1 MNTPARAS
9 LPVIKRLP
17 KYYRYL
23 RSLQVDGINS
33 ISSRELAAQ
42 MGTTASQVRQDFN
55 CIGDVNGR
63 QGIGYSVENLLS
75 ILEHLL
81 FGNGDLLPTIL
92 IGCGRLGKA
101 VSRFITTDTNGYKLI
116 AAFDNSADE
125 VGKEISGVQILNIDE
140 LEAFCAEH
148 HPEVAVLCLPRSGA
162 EELSSRLVSLGI
174 QGFWNFSHYDL
185 SISYPDVVVENV
197 HLGDSLMSL
206 GYRLIAAFDVAQSE
220 VGKEIS
226 GIQIRHIDELESFC
240 AEHHPKVAVLCVP
253 RDGAEQVS
261 GRLVDLGIEGFW
273 NFSHYDLSVPYP
285 DVVVENV
292 HLGDSLM
299 SLGYRLRNQD

>member
-1 MNTPARAS
+1 MNTPAKAS

-23 RSLQVDGINS
+23 RSLQADGITS

-75 ILEHLL
+75 ILESLL
-81 FGNGDLLPTIL
+81 FGNGDRLPTIL

-101 VSRFITTDTNGYKLI
+101 VSRFITTDANGYKLI
-116 AAFDNSADE
+116 AAFDNSPEE
-125 VGKEISGVQILNIDE
+125 VGKEISGIQILNIDQ
-140 LEAFCAEH
+140 LEEFCTEH

-185 SISYPDVVVENV
+185 SI
-197 HLGDSLMSL
+197 
-206 GYRLIAAFDVAQSE
+206 
-220 VGKEIS
+220 
-226 GIQIRHIDELESFC
+226 
-240 AEHHPKVAVLCVP
+240 
-253 RDGAEQVS
+253 
-261 GRLVDLGIEGFW
+261 
-273 NFSHYDLSVPYP
+273 PYP
-285 DVVVENV
+285 EVVVENV

>member
-1 MNTPARAS
+1 MNTPSKAS

-23 RSLQVDGINS
+23 RSLQAEGVTS

-42 MGTTASQVRQDFN
+42 MGTTDSQVRQDFN

-75 ILEHLL
+75 ILESLL
-81 FGNGDLLPTIL
+81 FGNGDRLPTIL

-101 VSRFITTDTNGYKLI
+101 VSRFITTDANGYKLI
-116 AAFDNSADE
+116 AAFDVSEQELGHD
-125 VGKEISGVQILNIDE
+125 ISGIPIRHISE
-140 LEAFCAEH
+140 LEQFCAEH
-148 HPEVAVLCLPRSGA
+148 
-162 EELSSRLVSLGI
+162 
-174 QGFWNFSHYDL
+174 Q
-185 SISYPDVVVENV
+185 
-197 HLGDSLMSL
+197 
-206 GYRLIAAFDVAQSE
+206 
-220 VGKEIS
+220 
-226 GIQIRHIDELESFC
+226 
-240 AEHHPKVAVLCVP
+240 PKVAVLCVP
-253 RDGAEQVS
+253 REGAREVS

-285 DVVVENV
+285 NVVVENV

-299 SLGYRLRNQD
+299 SLGFRLRNQD

>member
-1 MNTPARAS
+1 MNTPAKAS

-23 RSLQVDGINS
+23 RSLQEDGINS

-75 ILEHLL
+75 ILEGLL
-81 FGNGDLLPTIL
+81 FGNGDRLPTIL

-101 VSRFITTDTNGYKLI
+101 VSRFITTDTN
-116 AAFDNSADE
+116 
-125 VGKEISGVQILNIDE
+125 
-140 LEAFCAEH
+140 
-148 HPEVAVLCLPRSGA
+148 
-162 EELSSRLVSLGI
+162 
-174 QGFWNFSHYDL
+174 
-185 SISYPDVVVENV
+185 
-197 HLGDSLMSL
+197 

-273 NFSHYDLSVPYP
+273 NFSHYDIAFHHPEAI
-285 DVVVENV
+285 VENV

-299 SLGYRLRNQD
+299 TLSYEMSSTEP

>member
-23 RSLQVDGINS
+23 CSLQADGINS

-63 QGIGYSVENLLS
+63 QGIGYSV
-75 ILEHLL
+75 
-81 FGNGDLLPTIL
+81 
-92 IGCGRLGKA
+92 GKA
-101 VSRFITTDTNGYKLI
+101 VSRFITTDTN
-116 AAFDNSADE
+116 
-125 VGKEISGVQILNIDE
+125 
-140 LEAFCAEH
+140 
-148 HPEVAVLCLPRSGA
+148 
-162 EELSSRLVSLGI
+162 
-174 QGFWNFSHYDL
+174 
-185 SISYPDVVVENV
+185 
-197 HLGDSLMSL
+197 